1 MLYLFFL
8 KIFRTF
14 VEIKRREAGV
24 RMLTKI
30 RKVKFEQERKNPLY
44 NVVMECPEGK
54 QLYIKFDYTYKTKNF
69 WPLEVNYNKKNY
81 GAKLA
86 WYTNEVEN
94 MTVAAFLEKIANK
107 INKKYQFE
115 LEQH

>member
-1 MLYLFFL
+1 L
-8 KIFRTF
+8 
-14 VEIKRREAGV
+14 
-24 RMLTKI
+24 MLTKI

-44 NVVMECPEGK
+44 QVVMECPDGK
-54 QLYIKFDYTYKTKNF
+54 QLYVKFDYTYKTKNF

-94 MTVAAFLEKIANK
+94 MTVALFLETIAGK
-107 INKKYQFE
+107 INKKYDFNFKKQ
-115 LEQH
+115 